1 MNVVNGMKIMDFKF
15 FSGIRK
21 QYILIT
27 TRDTNTTY
35 SVPLDM
41 YKHIMEVAVDLHRE
55 RLVLLSP
62 VEYRVGNEIS
72 EVVTYFYKI
81 NNIVPYFNIPDRIK
95 IEYSVKFPD
104 TEYYCDFITQEN
116 ISLYAETI

>member
-1 MNVVNGMKIMDFKF
+1 MIKPFKF
-15 FSGIRK
+15 FSGIRI
-21 QYILIT
+21 QYILIIT
-27 TRDTNTTY
+27 KDTNTTY
-35 SVPLDM
+35 SIPLDM

-72 EVVTYFYKI
+72 EVITYFYKI
-81 NNIVPYFNIPDRIK
+81 NNIVPYYNMPDRIV

>member
-1 MNVVNGMKIMDFKF
+1 MDFKF

-21 QYILIT
+21 QYILIIT
-27 TRDTNTTY
+27 KDTNTTY
-35 SVPLDM
+35 SIPLDM
-41 YKHIMEVAVDLHRE
+41 YGQIMKLAVDLHRE
-55 RLVLLSP
+55 NLVLFSP
-62 VEYRVGNEIS
+62 ISYSVENEIG
-72 EVVTYFYKI
+72 EGVTYFYKI
-81 NNIVPYFNIPDRIK
+81 DNIVPYFNIPDRIK

>member
-1 MNVVNGMKIMDFKF
+1 MNKFKF

-35 SVPLDM
+35 SIPLDM
-41 YKHIMEVAVDLHRE
+41 YGQIMKLAVDLHRE
-55 RLVLLSP
+55 NLVLFSP
-62 VEYRVGNEIS
+62 ISYRIENEIG
-72 EVVTYFYKI
+72 VGIDYFYKI
-81 NNIVPYFNIPDRIK
+81 NNVAQYINIPNRIV